1 MGAIMRLGKARK
13 RFGRLKAAIN
23 DRLHQ
28 AVCGLKRRFLVRC
41 GAGLVFCGTGRDGIM
56 QFRVSGQET
65 SRLST
70 SIVLDIGFDTQESR
84 EALARRYQVSERTVN
99 RCRSL
104 VSSAYMFLQEQAVV
118 QLKARLLALL
128 AEGQAHERCL
138 HYSMTSFRFDETQE
152 RLALPVDPGLAP
164 HQQESSW
171 HVLVARRCSGFGF
184 VLPDG
189 SEQRLFFQSLLPNV
203 PLTTTTAAAIYDGLW
218 CHPVVQRLAGCIEG
232 MALTARSGVRHF
244 AFYVAEC
251 DQASSNS
258 KLIAHRFDQVAQ
270 AHPGVMCAHRY
281 CSCHEVSLVETCS
294 VLLLGIQLINSMYS
308 IAAVIRSRGYFVR
321 LLRAVRQ
328 SVDKCIVVR
337 PLSGRPSEFSM
348 QRVYAHELAD
358 FSCSQYKV
366 LEHIEA
372 GASDAI
378 RDRAISKQREKWA
391 RLLGLLNGCVW
402 QPPGCRV
409 EVFHNGSVDRDRLV
423 ADISKAMTDV
433 VFSHR
438 PGAPILK
445 KWTKLG
451 PSVDWFAQSMLLCSI
466 LPRVFGPA
474 YTQFQTSGAG
484 DSAGAHAD
492 LDADLVAGL
501 EWASTRSSRVNRGNR
516 FFMDSAN
523 CSQVTMAGIVLE
535 ATRFLTAFF
544 LHHQRAAIDK
554 KDIPG
559 LCELATARFSP
570 VVVALQYLSRLLSGE
585 CGGRLVLLLG
595 PAGCDSVRSWC
606 DRFREVSWKFR
617 VLVTAA
623 AAWIHDRFQRTS
635 QAYPF
640 KIAALG
646 DPRLDAQEVACIAE
660 DFKTKGGHCLP
671 WGMAREMHRRLTV
684 EELMTAQA
692 RQMFLR
698 WSAMWFL
705 SVGDIECRHARN
717 RRAAKPGMAWTTHC
731 NLTTAQEAAG
741 LLAATKAQVAK
752 VSTSS
757 ATTANESKLVSSHGR
772 PCVRRKRAIEV
783 FRSDRIAANK
793 AQGLR
798 VRVCTS
804 SFGDQ
809 IRQDY
814 AALPP
819 EQKEEYERRAAA
831 TAVESVINRQ
841 VAKRARVGTTG
852 SEPSVGG
859 RLQGGAQEEHDVGH
873 GLCVIGQLVPADALQ
888 HTTSVDRHLR
898 GEEALASWIACAAPD
913 VRAGPS

>member
-1 MGAIMRLGKARK
+1 MTDSESEADFVGVGPTGGAEIVEVAERAPPQGHGLNPPRRRSRIEHVAMGAIMRLGKARK
-13 RFGRLKAAIN
+13 RFERLKAAIN
-23 DRLHQ
+23 DRLHH

-41 GAGLVFCGTGRDGIM
+41 GAGLVFCGTGRGGIM

-84 EALARRYQVSERTVN
+84 AALARRYQVSERTGN

-189 SEQRLFFQSLLPNV
+189 SEQKLFFQSLLPNV

-321 LLRAVRQ
+321 LLRAVRR

-378 RDRAISKQREKWA
+378 RDRAISKRREKWA

-409 EVFHNGSVDRDRLV
+409 EVFRNGSVDRDRLV

-445 KWTKLG
+445 
-451 PSVDWFAQSMLLCSI
+451 VD
-466 LPRVFGPA
+466 
-474 YTQFQTSGAG
+474 
-484 DSAGAHAD
+484 
-492 LDADLVAGL
+492 
-501 EWASTRSSRVNRGNR
+501 
-516 FFMDSAN
+516 
-523 CSQVTMAGIVLE
+523 E
-535 ATRFLTAFF
+535 AW
-544 LHHQRAAIDK
+544 
-554 KDIPG
+554 
-559 LCELATARFSP
+559 P
-570 VVVALQYLSRLLSGE
+570 V
-585 CGGRLVLLLG
+585 GRLVCAVDAVVQHFASGVRASLHTVSNLWCGRLCRCACGLG
-595 PAGCDSVRSWC
+595 CR
-606 DRFREVSWKFR
+606 
-617 VLVTAA
+617 
-623 AAWIHDRFQRTS
+623 
-635 QAYPF
+635 
-640 KIAALG
+640 
-646 DPRLDAQEVACIAE
+646 PR
-660 DFKTKGGHCLP
+660 GGP
-671 WGMAREMHRRLTV
+671 
-684 EELMTAQA
+684 
-692 RQMFLR
+692 
-698 WSAMWFL
+698 
-705 SVGDIECRHARN
+705 
-717 RRAAKPGMAWTTHC
+717 
-731 NLTTAQEAAG
+731 
-741 LLAATKAQVAK
+741 
-752 VSTSS
+752 
-757 ATTANESKLVSSHGR
+757 
-772 PCVRRKRAIEV
+772 
-783 FRSDRIAANK
+783 
-793 AQGLR
+793 
-798 VRVCTS
+798 
-804 SFGDQ
+804 
-809 IRQDY
+809 
-814 AALPP
+814 
-819 EQKEEYERRAAA
+819 
-831 TAVESVINRQ
+831 
-841 VAKRARVGTTG
+841 RVGVDTKQQSQSRQPVLHG
-852 SEPSVGG
+852 QRQLQPS
-859 RLQGGAQEEHDVGH
+859 HDGW
-873 GLCVIGQLVPADALQ
+873 
-888 HTTSVDRHLR
+888 DR
-898 GEEALASWIACAAPD
+898 A
-913 VRAGPS
+913 